1 MIRKCLALAAAA
13 ATLSACG
20 YVDDYERAVYDQDPV
35 YCYRTIGGA
44 ECHPEPSF
52 AARAKLVNYYGP
64 HPSRYA
70 APEAAAVP
78 APKSPEM
85 VNYWV
90 KDPEPVPRAA
100 PKADVASLPWLT
112 AEGKADQATR
122 ADWIALED
130 SQTGTRAFLRRIADG
145 ASQPLERPEGAPQ
158 ILTADD
164 GETTPEAAPV
174 TPVSEAQPVEQS
186 GIGNF

>member
-13 ATLSACG
+13 ATLTACG
-20 YVDDYERAVYDQDPV
+20 YVDDYEKAVYDLDPV

-44 ECHPEPSF
+44 ECHAEPSF

-64 HPSRYA
+64 HPSRYD
-70 APEAAAVP
+70 APDPQVVP

-100 PKADVASLPWLT
+100 APSDVASLPWLT
-112 AEGKADQATR
+112 AEGKAEQAAR
-122 ADWIALED
+122 ADWVALED
-130 SQTGTRAFLRRIADG
+130 SKAGTRAFLRRIADG
-145 ASQPLERPEGAPQ
+145 ASQPLERPKAAPQ
-158 ILTADD
+158 IQTADD
-164 GETTPEAAPV
+164 GDTPPDAAPV
-174 TPVSEAQPVEQS
+174 TPVSQA
-186 GIGNF
+186 GMF